1 MHTPQYSLSVCLSVY
16 LSHCT
21 SVSQSRNRSR
31 VGLVAA
37 ISSNI
42 LIVCI
47 LIEPIKMQILA
58 LDHDQPSR
66 QRAGEHEST
75 RHAASQRLPETGKA
89 FKLHVIFC
97 LFSAWKS
104 AKMQVEQRRPNTLA
118 WLGLA
123 WLTNK
128 ARNHFSFPFQF
139 PLRVS
144 LSREYKRNLRTL

>member
-1 MHTPQYSLSVCLSVY
+1 MHTPQYSPSVCLSVY

-47 LIEPIKMQILA
+47 LIELIKMQILA

-89 FKLHVIFC
+89 FKLHLIFC

-104 AKMQVEQRRPNTLA
+104 AKMQVEQRSPPLA
-118 WLGLA
+118 WLGSA

-128 ARNHFSFPFQF
+128 ARKHFLFPFQF

-144 LSREYKRNLRTL
+144 LSREYKRNLQTL